1 MEKRWD
7 AYLAVALDGDDVEIQ
22 VDGHAGDI
30 AQIAAMALADV
41 IVQSSPEKEQA
52 IKMLDDM
59 KNRLDGMLDDA
70 WNARSSEIEY
80 GERQSVR
87 WHCEKDTA
95 IEEAM
100 ANRKKA
106 EVVMTIAKAI
116 IDERFESIWKREYG
130 NAPAAP
136 TSDPAAPAE
145 KQDDP
150 AAAQPADMDSM
161 MEKIIADAMKQAK
174 ENPGQAQ
181 GVMFK
186 VPAGDMPMEEVVK
199 HIISA
204 VDKQARKDKNGG

>member
-80 GERQSVR
+80 SERQSVR

-100 ANRKKA
+100 EKLK
-106 EVVMTIAKAI
+106 EDT
-116 IDERFESIWKREYG
+116 
-130 NAPAAP
+130 NAGCFGDCAAY
-136 TSDPAAPAE
+136 SGA
-145 KQDDP
+145 
-150 AAAQPADMDSM
+150 
-161 MEKIIADAMKQAK
+161 
-174 ENPGQAQ
+174 
-181 GVMFK
+181 
-186 VPAGDMPMEEVVK
+186 
-199 HIISA
+199 A
-204 VDKQARKDKNGG
+204 VDDWAGTGSRPQDADDGLPS

>member
-1 MEKRWD
+1 MGGSLSSRPFYGVCRRVRGCSPGTGSIPECSTRPKIHTNRKDKRWD

-41 IVQSSPEKEQA
+41 IVQSSPKKEQA

-100 ANRKKA
+100 AKL
-106 EVVMTIAKAI
+106 
-116 IDERFESIWKREYG
+116 
-130 NAPAAP
+130 
-136 TSDPAAPAE
+136 
-145 KQDDP
+145 
-150 AAAQPADMDSM
+150 
-161 MEKIIADAMKQAK
+161 K
-174 ENPGQAQ
+174 ENTNTGC
-181 GVMFK
+181 F
-186 VPAGDMPMEEVVK
+186 GDCATC
-199 HIISA
+199 SGAA
-204 VDKQARKDKNGG
+204 VDDRAGTGSRPQDADDGLPS

>member
-41 IVQSSPEKEQA
+41 IVQSRPEKEQA

-100 ANRKKA
+100 AKL
-106 EVVMTIAKAI
+106 
-116 IDERFESIWKREYG
+116 
-130 NAPAAP
+130 
-136 TSDPAAPAE
+136 
-145 KQDDP
+145 
-150 AAAQPADMDSM
+150 
-161 MEKIIADAMKQAK
+161 K
-174 ENPGQAQ
+174 ENTNTGC
-181 GVMFK
+181 F
-186 VPAGDMPMEEVVK
+186 GDCATC
-199 HIISA
+199 SGAA
-204 VDKQARKDKNGG
+204 VDDRAGTGSRPQDADDGLPS

>member
-1 MEKRWD
+1 MEERWD

-41 IVQSSPEKEQA
+41 IVQSSPKKEQA

-87 WHCEKDTA
+87 RHCEKDTA

-100 ANRKKA
+100 ARLKDNTDTRC
-106 EVVMTIAKAI
+106 
-116 IDERFESIWKREYG
+116 F
-130 NAPAAP
+130 
-136 TSDPAAPAE
+136 
-145 KQDDP
+145 
-150 AAAQPADMDSM
+150 
-161 MEKIIADAMKQAK
+161 
-174 ENPGQAQ
+174 
-181 GVMFK
+181 
-186 VPAGDMPMEEVVK
+186 GDCATC
-199 HIISA
+199 SGAA
-204 VDKQARKDKNGG
+204 VDDRAGTGSRPQDADDGLPS

>member
-1 MEKRWD
+1 MEERWD

-41 IVQSSPEKEQA
+41 IVQSSPKKEQA

-100 ANRKKA
+100 AKLKEDA
-106 EVVMTIAKAI
+106 GAGCLG
-116 IDERFESIWKREYG
+116 DC
-130 NAPAAP
+130 AACSG
-136 TSDPAAPAE
+136 SDRNNLVDTGSLA
-145 KQDDP
+145 QD
-150 AAAQPADMDSM
+150 ADTGLPS
-161 MEKIIADAMKQAK
+161 
-174 ENPGQAQ
+174 
-181 GVMFK
+181 
-186 VPAGDMPMEEVVK
+186 
-199 HIISA
+199 
-204 VDKQARKDKNGG
+204 

>member
-1 MEKRWD
+1 MGERWD

-87 WHCEKDTA
+87 WHCKKDTA

-100 ANRKKA
+100 ARLKDNTDTRC
-106 EVVMTIAKAI
+106 
-116 IDERFESIWKREYG
+116 F
-130 NAPAAP
+130 
-136 TSDPAAPAE
+136 
-145 KQDDP
+145 
-150 AAAQPADMDSM
+150 
-161 MEKIIADAMKQAK
+161 
-174 ENPGQAQ
+174 
-181 GVMFK
+181 
-186 VPAGDMPMEEVVK
+186 GDCDTG
-199 HIISA
+199 SGAA
-204 VDKQARKDKNGG
+204 VDDWAGTGSRPQDADDGLPS

>member
-30 AQIAAMALADV
+30 AKIAAMALADV
-41 IVQSSPEKEQA
+41 IVQSSPKKEQA

-87 WHCEKDTA
+87 WHFEKDTA

-100 ANRKKA
+100 AKLK
-106 EVVMTIAKAI
+106 EDT
-116 IDERFESIWKREYG
+116 
-130 NAPAAP
+130 NA
-136 TSDPAAPAE
+136 
-145 KQDDP
+145 
-150 AAAQPADMDSM
+150 
-161 MEKIIADAMKQAK
+161 
-174 ENPGQAQ
+174 GC
-181 GVMFK
+181 F
-186 VPAGDMPMEEVVK
+186 GDCATC
-199 HIISA
+199 SGAA
-204 VDKQARKDKNGG
+204 VDDQVDTGSWEQDADNGLPS